1 MMTIEMDTRTIDRAL
16 DQLGVDLSDGRVPLR
31 RFYQWFRATCLKAW
45 TARAEGGDFRGRRW
59 RALAPQY
66 RRKTDNVTVPA
77 WGGVP
82 RIREGFKKA
91 AKWTETL
98 VNGKAKKIRRNV
110 STGERMQKVS
120 GTVSG
125 RLRKSGNR
133 VKTTSII
140 LRDTGELARWLF
152 PPTVPPVL
160 TPALMQIGGEVPD
173 WRAEQLERWPVL
185 FFLPSD
191 QERFQQFG
199 DEYVAEVIKK
209 RGLDRAA

>member
-1 MMTIEMDTRTIDRAL
+1 MMTITIDTRGIDRAL
-16 DQLGVDLSDGRVPLR
+16 DQLGVDLSDGRIPLR
-31 RFYQWFRATCLKAW
+31 RFYQWFRAACLKAW

-91 AKWTETL
+91 AKWA
-98 VNGKAKKIRRNV
+98 NGVSGKRQRRNV
-110 STGERMQKVS
+110 STGERMSKVS

-133 VKTTSII
+133 VQKTSII

-160 TPALMQIGGEVPD
+160 TPALMQIGGEVPE

-185 FFLPSD
+185 FFIPSD
-191 QERFQQFG
+191 QTRFNEFG
-199 DEYVAEVIKK
+199 NEYVTEVIKR